1 MKRIALEEH
10 YTTPA
15 LAESFRALAIG
26 FDKETVARLLAGLS
40 DFDGPRLETMDRAGI
55 DISVLSIAGSGVQTE
70 RSAAT
75 AVPHARETNDFLAAQ
90 IRKHP
95 SRYRGFAHLPLQ
107 DPQAAA
113 DELARTVREHGFLGA
128 LVSGPTHGHYLDE
141 DRFLVFWERVAELKV
156 PVYLHPGVPFQLPQ
170 SFQDHPELNG
180 PIWGWTVDTATHAL
194 RLVFSGLFDRFPNL
208 TVILGHMGEALPFL
222 LRRIDTRY
230 GELHNFRNLRRK
242 PSDYIRDNFVV
253 TISGVFSAEP
263 LLCTLAA
270 LGEDRVLFSVDY
282 PFESSRDAAHF
293 MDTVAVPDAVRE
305 KINLKNAQRVLKLSR
320 PERAGAV

>member
-10 YTTPA
+10 YTTAP
-15 LAESFRALAIG
+15 LADSFRSLAIG
-26 FDKETVARLLAGLS
+26 FDKETVARLVAGLS
-40 DFDGPRLETMDRAGI
+40 DFDGQRLETMDQAGI

-95 SRYRGFAHLPLQ
+95 DRYRGFAHLPLQ

-113 DELARTVREHGFLGA
+113 EELARTVREHGFLGA

-141 DRFLVFWERVAELKV
+141 DRFLVFWERVAELNV
-156 PVYLHPGVPFQLPQ
+156 PLYLHPGTPFQLLQ

-194 RLVFSGLFDRFPNL
+194 RLAFSGLFDRFPNL
-208 TVILGHMGEALPFL
+208 TVILGHMGETLPFL
-222 LRRIDTRY
+222 LWRIDTRY
-230 GELHNFRNLRRK
+230 GELNNFRSLRK
-242 PSDYIRDNFVV
+242 TPSQYIKENFVV
-253 TISGVFSAEP
+253 TTSGVFSADP

-270 LGEDRVLFSVDY
+270 LGEDHVLFSVDY
-282 PFESSRDAAHF
+282 PFESSLMAAQFIDSVSLTEH
-293 MDTVAVPDAVRE
+293 VRE
-305 KINLKNAQRVLKLSR
+305 KINYKNAQRVLGL
-320 PERAGAV
+320 

>member
-10 YTTPA
+10 YTTAA
-15 LAESFRALAIG
+15 LADSFRSLAIG
-26 FDKETVARLLAGLS
+26 FDKETVARLVAGLS
-40 DFDGPRLETMDRAGI
+40 DFDGLRLETMDQAGI
-55 DISVLSIAGSGVQTE
+55 DISVLSVAGAGVQTE

-95 SRYRGFAHLPLQ
+95 DRYRGFAHLPLQ
-107 DPQAAA
+107 DPKAAA

-141 DRFLVFWERVAELKV
+141 DRFLVFWERVAELNV
-156 PVYLHPGVPFQLPQ
+156 PLYLHPGNPFQLPQ

-208 TVILGHMGEALPFL
+208 TVILGHMGETLPFL
-222 LRRIDTRY
+222 LWRIDTRY
-230 GELHNFRNLRRK
+230 GELNNFRSLRRT
-242 PSDYIRDNFVV
+242 PSQYIKENFVV

-263 LLCTLAA
+263 LLCTIAA
-270 LGEDRVLFSVDY
+270 LGEENVLFSVDY
-282 PFESSRDAAHF
+282 PFESSKIAGQF
-293 MDTVAVPDAVRE
+293 LDTVAISETARE
-305 KINLKNAQRVLKLSR
+305 KIGYRNAQRVLRL
-320 PERAGAV
+320 

>member
-10 YTTPA
+10 YTTAA
-15 LAESFRALAIG
+15 LADSFRSLAIG
-26 FDKETVARLLAGLS
+26 FDKETVARLVARLS
-40 DFDGPRLETMDRAGI
+40 DFDGQRLEAMDQAGI
-55 DISVLSIAGSGVQTE
+55 DISVVSVAGTGVQTE

-75 AVPHARETNDFLAAQ
+75 SVPHARETNDFLAEQ
-90 IRKHP
+90 IHKHAD
-95 SRYRGFAHLPLQ
+95 RYRGFAHLPLQ
-107 DPQAAA
+107 DPKAAA

-128 LVSGPTHGHYLDE
+128 MVNGPTQGHYLDE

-156 PVYLHPGVPFQLPQ
+156 PIYLHPGIPFQLPQ

-222 LRRIDTRY
+222 LWRIDTRY
-230 GELHNFRNLRRK
+230 GELNNFKGLRK
-242 PSDYIRDNFVV
+242 APSQYIKENFVV

-270 LGEDRVLFSVDY
+270 LGEDNVLFSVDY
-282 PFESSRDAAHF
+282 PFESSLDAAQF
-293 MDTVAVPDAVRE
+293 MDSVCLPEHVRE
-305 KINLKNAQRVLKLSR
+305 KINYKNAQRVLSL
-320 PERAGAV
+320 